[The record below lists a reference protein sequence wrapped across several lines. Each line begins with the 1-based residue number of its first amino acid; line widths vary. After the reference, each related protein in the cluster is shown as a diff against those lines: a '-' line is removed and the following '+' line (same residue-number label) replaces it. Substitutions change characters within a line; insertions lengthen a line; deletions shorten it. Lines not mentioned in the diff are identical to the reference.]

1 MYCRWQQHPVSC
13 TPEQFLVA
21 CFQVAGSFHKP
32 QGGACAHLWGCKNH
46 TEKETLPKSQSSSHN
61 QPPNL
66 ASIPP
71 TYKLLWN
78 TELVTKT
85 GEYVF
90 WKHLTCNV
98 DEGEGGGGINVYEL
112 GDVSWVICWAAGMV
126 SDFVQCRIVS
136 MEAESTWIAPL
147 IFFWMCCSMVSVGMP
162 VWLKYRMTNQI
173 QVLPGIIIERFA
185 ISTWAL

>member
-1 MYCRWQQHPVSC
+1 MLP
-13 TPEQFLVA
+13 
-21 CFQVAGSFHKP
+21 GSWFFSQTTGRSMCPSLGVQKP
-32 QGGACAHLWGCKNH
+32 HWKRNPAQI
-46 TEKETLPKSQSSSHN
+46 PKFFPQPTSQPSS
-61 QPPNL
+61 L
-66 ASIPP
+66 LPP

-98 DEGEGGGGINVYEL
+98 DEGGGGITVYEL

-136 MEAESTWIAPL
+136 MEDGSTWIAPL
-147 IFFWMCCSMVSVGMP
+147 IFFWMCCSMVSVCMP

-173 QVLPGIIIERFA
+173 QVLPGIIIEKFA
-185 ISTWAL
+185 IFTWAL